1 MKDKFLKP
9 DSKAKIRPYYNPVDY
24 FNREIGDFVQILNES
39 KRKNG
44 QPLFEVLS
52 ATQAVQKMP
61 FDNNGAIVN
70 TQKKEANVFYDP
82 DTKLVKFKYAIKY
95 KGGITKERDT
105 FTLFELITILKFDGN
120 QQSAQTH
127 VEFRLM
133 KKNVP
138 FIRVGNDYFKLLMKE
153 NRYEI
158 EVKTLKRYNRQTVI
172 DDYGREILKDIP
184 KYDDFILK
192 PDNINYRETYNNLY
206 NLYSKFPHEASKE
219 PAKIEDFPHI
229 NMMLKHVFG
238 EQVELGYKYF
248 KVLYMHP
255 RQILP
260 VLVLASTERKTGKT
274 TLMNFME
281 ILFGDN
287 YVQISP
293 GELTGNF
300 NSQFANKN
308 IIAIDETVMEKRE
321 AVEKVK
327 AVATQKSISVNQKHI
342 SQFKIDFFGKLVIGT
357 NREEEFMK
365 IDEEE
370 IRFWVRKVPTLKKEV
385 TDIETKMTTE
395 IPKFLRYLQDLPEI
409 DFSQSRMVFTKDEIK
424 TEQLKKVVENS
435 KVWLYH
441 DVKNYLED
449 YFNNVQQGSKE
460 LVFTAKDLKDKFY
473 PFNHQVTTHY
483 ITRMLKDNFKATCA
497 DTVERYYNS
506 FEAEPNAP
514 KKVGKPFRVT
524 REMVGAEVPKEDEND
539 DGLPY

>member
-9 DSKAKIRPYYNPVDY
+9 DSKAKIRPYYNPVDF
-24 FNREIGDFVQILNES
+24 FNREIGDFVQILNEA

-52 ATQAVQKMP
+52 ASQAVQLMTY
-61 FDNNGAIVN
+61 DNDGAI
-70 TQKKEANVFYDP
+70 KKAKRNEANVFYDP

-95 KGGITKERDT
+95 KGGITKEGDT
-105 FTLFELITILKFDGN
+105 FSLFELMTVLKFDGN

-133 KKNVP
+133 KKDVP
-138 FIRVGNDYFKLLMKE
+138 FIRVANDYFKLLMKE
-153 NRYEI
+153 NRYEV
-158 EVKTLKRYNRQTVI
+158 EVKQLKRYNRQTVI

-192 PDNINYRETYNNLY
+192 PDNINYRETYRNLY
-206 NLYSKFPHEASKE
+206 NLYSKFPHEASKN
-219 PAKIEDFPHI
+219 PAKVKDFSHI
-229 NMMLKHVFG
+229 DMMLNHVFG
-238 EQVELGYKYF
+238 DQVELGYRYF

-260 VLVLASTERKTGKT
+260 VLVLASSERKTGKT

-370 IRFWVRKVPTLKKEV
+370 IRFWVRKVPTLQKEV
-385 TDIETKMTTE
+385 TDIETKITKE
-395 IPKFLRYLQDLPEI
+395 IPKFLRYLQDLPDI
-409 DFSQSRMVFTKDEIK
+409 DFSRSRMVFTKEEIR
-424 TEQLKKVVENS
+424 TEQLQKVMESS
-435 KVWLYH
+435 KSWLYH
-441 DVKNYLED
+441 DLKTYLED
-449 YFNNVQQGSKE
+449 YFNNVEQGSSE
-460 LVFTAKDLKDKFY
+460 LVFTAKDIKDKFFQ
-473 PFNHQVTTHY
+473 FNHQVTTHY
-483 ITRMLKDNFKATCA
+483 IAKTLREHFKVDYSDKA
-497 DTVERYYNS
+497 ERYYNS
-506 FEAEPNAP
+506 FENEPNAP

-524 REMVGAEVPKEDEND
+524 REMVGAELPKEQEND